1 MHSYSIQIRLKL
13 QAYLVSFS
21 YSSYLFLQKL
31 DSSDLVGLLS
41 HRKEDNGLMDL
52 SRWNFTQVFV
62 FMLYLPA
69 NRSTHRLVFIRW
81 CIYHRSVFGGPYQ
94 KQTDIPTIAW
104 FIVSRWRAV
113 VCKSILEITLIW
125 FWIGIWVW

>member
-21 YSSYLFLQKL
+21 YSSYLFLKKL

-52 SRWNFTQVFV
+52 SR
-62 FMLYLPA
+62 
-69 NRSTHRLVFIRW
+69 
-81 CIYHRSVFGGPYQ
+81 
-94 KQTDIPTIAW
+94 
-104 FIVSRWRAV
+104 
-113 VCKSILEITLIW
+113 
-125 FWIGIWVW
+125 